1 MKKTLEKYFLVLEK
15 KELMEIVFFMK
26 LVMVNMKKK
35 IRIMIMILV
44 IVIF

>member
-26 LVMVNMKKK
+26 LEKEKKKKK
-35 IRIMIMILV
+35 IRIMIMILI